1 MEEVI
6 RRSLLDLSKYRF
18 ARMMGIDTRM
28 EWDSR
33 EQGGSGDVVR
43 TLLKEVCLRGSPYFP
58 SDFGLNYV
66 SNLTYIWLSTLRI
79 KMVSSTV
86 YRMVNM
92 NIFLSFIPNSLVSLK
107 RILLTVILVLK
118 TIHIFIILHDP
129 PPHTHTIKQTKCFI
143 WC

>member
-1 MEEVI
+1 M
-6 RRSLLDLSKYRF
+6 
-18 ARMMGIDTRM
+18 
-28 EWDSR
+28 
-33 EQGGSGDVVR
+33 VR

-58 SDFGLNYV
+58 FDFGLNYV

-92 NIFLSFIPNSLVSLK
+92 NVFLSFILSSLVSLQ
-107 RILLTVILVLK
+107 RILLMVILVLK

-129 PPHTHTIKQTKCFI
+129 PPHTHTLLSKPNALSGVRKVWTHQDMVTISISILAPSQ
-143 WC
+143 